1 MFKNIEIKSLY
12 RWLVVFIAFYGMCLH
27 AGCLIYASGLFIK
40 PLQTYF
46 GWERGTIALA
56 FTLQFI
62 FLGLLSPFIGKAVDR
77 FGARVVFI
85 TGASIASVGFL
96 IMPMIKT
103 PLHFC
108 LISIF
113 IGMAE
118 AGIGPVPCTGAVSPL
133 FDKKRGLAIGV
144 MSTGVGVGGFIF
156 SLLVGSLLI
165 PAYGWQ
171 GGYYGIAAAHL
182 LLIPLAMTIK
192 GKKRQAALQH
202 EESDVITETRTN
214 ELGSML
220 HSPSL
225 WLIATI
231 FFMFLFSLVGTVQI
245 QAPHLQDIGF
255 PVLMASS
262 TLGYLGLVSAGAKLF
277 FGWLCDRIKPKTA
290 FIISAVCLV
299 SGLFMLSSFS
309 HDSST
314 IYLWTYVL
322 IFGFGIGAWLPIMSM
337 MVSRTF
343 GTESYGLYFGA
354 VTMVETIGQAVGPL
368 VAGLLFDH
376 TGSYHSTFTLYIILT
391 VCSVPIAVFIR
402 EKAASEKCY
411 NLEALEN
418 CKIPLVGNHNRVP
431 SLG

>member
-1 MFKNIEIKSLY
+1 MT
-12 RWLVVFIAFYGMCLH
+12 
-27 AGCLIYASGLFIK
+27 GLE
-40 PLQTYF
+40 Q
-46 GWERGTIALA
+46 G
-56 FTLQFI
+56 
-62 FLGLLSPFIGKAVDR
+62 SS
-77 FGARVVFI
+77 FI

-255 PVLMASS
+255 PVLN
-262 TLGYLGLVSAGAKLF
+262 
-277 FGWLCDRIKPKTA
+277 
-290 FIISAVCLV
+290 
-299 SGLFMLSSFS
+299 GLFNP
-309 HDSST
+309 
-314 IYLWTYVL
+314 
-322 IFGFGIGAWLPIMSM
+322 GI
-337 MVSRTF
+337 SRSGQRRSKTF
-343 GTESYGLYFGA
+343 FRMGC
-354 VTMVETIGQAVGPL
+354 V
-368 VAGLLFDH
+368 
-376 TGSYHSTFTLYIILT
+376 TGSNRKQPLLYRHS
-391 VCSVPIAVFIR
+391 VS
-402 EKAASEKCY
+402 
-411 NLEALEN
+411 
-418 CKIPLVGNHNRVP
+418 
-431 SLG
+431 